1 MALEISLAGVLCF
14 LAATVLLAVYSRM
27 DLQDRS
33 VPNRVILVGGIV
45 GFSVA
50 VLSGHYFENI
60 ALHNASLIFAL
71 LVGYILFR
79 IGAIGGAD
87 VKALVT
93 ISLVSPGISFLWWVD
108 PVLEGVMVS
117 GLEMVIMLLLGQ
129 FWAYRMITSKESE
142 EYQTPALIPFL
153 FVGFLLVQLLVL
165 I

>member
-14 LAATVLLAVYSRM
+14 LAAAVLLVAYSIM

-45 GFSVA
+45 GLTIA
-50 VLSGHYFENI
+50 IASGHYFENLV
-60 ALHNASLIFAL
+60 LHSASLVFAL
-71 LVGYILFR
+71 VVGYLLFR

-93 ISLVSPGISFLWWVD
+93 LSLVSPGISFLSWVD
-108 PVLEGVMVS
+108 PALEGVMVS

-129 FWAYRMITSKESE
+129 FWSYRMNMSKESR

-153 FVGFLLVQLLVL
+153 FVGYLFVQLLVL